1 MLMKGQTPTRPTSEV
16 PLVDLSGL
24 HLPKAETPQSG
35 VPWYFQACAPILGNR
50 VIRVSLDTGAMAVSV
65 NLRFASMVLRAQDE
79 HFEKTGGL
87 DPQMLV
93 LSDLGRIE
101 EQRFVG
107 FAETDWNGGI
117 TVDVRATLRLYLP
130 QAKGGPIKL
139 PDLVTRV
146 CPD

>member
-1 MLMKGQTPTRPTSEV
+1 MCEV

-50 VIRVSLDTGAMAVSV
+50 AIRVSLDTGAMAVSV

-79 HFEKTGGL
+79 HYEKTVGL

-101 EQRFVG
+101 E
-107 FAETDWNGGI
+107 
-117 TVDVRATLRLYLP
+117 
-130 QAKGGPIKL
+130 
-139 PDLVTRV
+139 
-146 CPD
+146 